1 MAKTAIVRVG
11 VEADPSGLGS
21 VRGQITRSVNTM
33 AAQFGTIRG
42 AMTAA
47 MALPAVQML
56 ETMLDARKEAREMAK
71 ELMMPMS
78 SALQSAEAY
87 KVQRRMEAGQAMV
100 GLGLDQALAR
110 GEQRKAEADI
120 AKGLQATEAG
130 AFEKAIGMYFT
141 KDFWAQ
147 IPNVLGAS
155 IRSIGH
161 DVASLGYE
169 GQLDP
174 QGKELALLEFSQAL
188 SLMTGDTGQLY
199 AINQQMLRVMEKI
212 EQKTRNP

>member
-21 VRGQITRSVNTM
+21 VRGQITRGVNSM

-78 SALQSAEAY
+78 AALQSAESY
-87 KVQRRMEAGQAMV
+87 KIQRRMEAGSAMV
-100 GLGLDQALAR
+100 GLGLDTALAR
-110 GEQRKAEADI
+110 GEQRQAEVDI

-147 IPNVLGAS
+147 IPNVLGSTIGS
-155 IRSIGH
+155 ISE
-161 DVASLGYE
+161 DVKGLAGY
-169 GQLDP
+169 GDVDQ
-174 QGKELALLEFSQAL
+174 KELSLLQFSQAL

-212 EQKTRNP
+212 EQKTRQP

>member
-21 VRGQITRSVNTM
+21 VRGQISRGVNTM

-56 ETMLDARKEAREMAK
+56 ETMLDARKEARDMAK

-110 GEQRKAEADI
+110 GEQRSSEADI
-120 AKGLQATEAG
+120 SKCLQASEAG
-130 AFEKAIGMYFT
+130 AFEKSFGMYFT

-147 IPNVLGAS
+147 IPNVLGATVGS
-155 IRSIGH
+155 VTE
-161 DVASLGYE
+161 DVKGLAGY
-169 GQLDP
+169 GDADQKD
-174 QGKELALLEFSQAL
+174 LALLQFSQAM